1 MTTTSKKKA
10 TIIGVGGVGSWI
22 AEFLARAGLEI
33 ELIDGDRVEE
43 KNLKYSNY
51 SKTDIDRRKVHALG
65 AKIQKIGGDIKIE
78 DVKTIQAD
86 ISIVANNGSD
96 VIVLCV
102 DSIGARISLLDSL
115 GKIKSQKWM
124 DCRAEGKNFQIFTH
138 NSKMIGE
145 FLSVRNPTLRRGCQ
159 PNQGEIEAGN
169 LMCASRATQIILD
182 MIRGKEY
189 PSEVIENEY
198 IPS

>member
-1 MTTTSKKKA
+1 MSSDSKHKA
-10 TIIGVGGVGSWI
+10 TIVGVGGVGSWI

-43 KNLKYSNY
+43 KNIKYSNY
-51 SKTDIDRRKVHALG
+51 SKTDIERRKVHALG

-78 DVKTIQAD
+78 DVKAVD
-86 ISIVANNGSD
+86 ANISEVLENGSD
-96 VIVLCV
+96 VVVLCV
-102 DSIGARISLLDSL
+102 DSIAARVSLLDSL
-115 GKIKSQKWM
+115 GKSRTRLWM
-124 DCRAEGKNFQIFTH
+124 DCRAEGRSFQIFTQK
-138 NSKMIGE
+138 SRMLGE

-169 LMCASRATQIILD
+169 LMCASRATQIVLD

-189 PSEVIENEY
+189 PPEVIENEY